1 MNTIGWQEIA
11 IRLLFAF
18 ILGGAT
24 AISRRWYKTKQFIQT
39 NTQMALGAAMFSL
52 LASLSSTTKF
62 SSQVVLGISIIC
74 VGISWQKQYPQIN
87 IDTIT
92 RLWCAGAVGSMVGFG
107 FFVPAYIGILIIILT
122 NMLFAVP
129 ENNFIPY
136 MEKELERSLQPSES
150 TQSQPKIAKEIYYR
164 CQVKCLAKDESEVLA
179 LLVQLAKEQNL
190 TLTGIRS
197 KNLVNDTASEIETQ
211 LDFVSDSNDNL
222 LQLQQVS
229 MNLKSKLEVGS
240 VSWLDLSPELSNKKL
255 SSSKL
260 NLIRINILLLW
271 SVS

>member
-11 IRLLFAF
+11 VRLLFAF

-24 AISRRWYKTKQFIQT
+24 AIARKWYKTKQFIQT

-52 LASLSSTTKF
+52 LASLTSTTQF

-74 VGISWQKQYPQIN
+74 VGISWHKQYPQIN

-107 FFVPAYIGILIIILT
+107 FFIPAYIGILIIILT

-136 MEKELERSLQPSES
+136 MEKELERSLPPSELA
-150 TQSQPKIAKEIYYR
+150 QSQSKIKEIYYR

-197 KNLVNDTASEIETQ
+197 KNLVNDNSASEIEIQ

-240 VSWLDLSPELSNKKL
+240 VSWLDLSPELSNKNQSVALEKKKL
-255 SSSKL
+255 S
-260 NLIRINILLLW
+260 
-271 SVS
+271 